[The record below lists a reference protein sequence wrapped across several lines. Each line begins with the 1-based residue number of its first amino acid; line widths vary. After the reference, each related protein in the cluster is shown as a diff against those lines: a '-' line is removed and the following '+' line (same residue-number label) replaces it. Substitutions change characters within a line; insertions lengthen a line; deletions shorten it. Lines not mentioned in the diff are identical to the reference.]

1 MRDGG
6 DVGRRTGSRPPGGD
20 GIRSA
25 SGIVGTVGVLA
36 GLAAIVLPHATLFAV
51 SWVFGISLVVSRA
64 ALVVRGRQGHQLV
77 VAFGWPRPQA
87 ERAGLPVPGP

>member
-25 SGIVGTVGVLA
+25 FGIRSASGIV
-36 GLAAIVLPHATLFAV
+36 HATLCAV
-51 SWVFGISLVVSRA
+51 SWVFGISLVVSGA
-64 ALVVRGRQGHQLV
+64 ALVVMGLQVHQLV
-77 VAFGWPRPQA
+77 VAFTWPRPQT